1 MRILFVTSYPP
12 PFDARTRAATAHV
25 RALRADGHVVEVL
38 SPAPSAAHHHEELR
52 SWWSV
57 ARMMGRF
64 RRFDRVVV
72 DDELGESPPL
82 RTALRA
88 AASVETWRAPVGA
101 AQWVDEPNSVW
112 PSDRDAAMAEIRARA
127 AHHPMSDSGHA
138 TARGLS
144 APMRRVPP
152 FVLPDPGSARRG
164 AGTVKRVVR
173 RLTGWQVDPLVARMN
188 QLRATLID
196 EFETLERRD
205 GR

>member
-1 MRILFVTSYPP
+1 MRILLVTSYPP

-25 RALRADGHVVEVL
+25 RALRAEGHVVEVL

-52 SWWSV
+52 SWWTV
-57 ARMMGRF
+57 ARLMGLF

-72 DDELGESPPL
+72 DDVLDDSAPL
-82 RTALRA
+82 RAALRS
-88 AASVETWRAPVGA
+88 AASVETWRAPAGA
-101 AQWVDEPNSVW
+101 PRWVDESNSVW
-112 PSDRDAAMAEIRARA
+112 PSDRDAAMAAIRARA
-127 AHHPMSDSGHA
+127 AHHPMGESAHA
-138 TARGLS
+138 TARDLS

-152 FVLPDPGSARRG
+152 FVLADPGSARRG
-164 AGTVKRVVR
+164 ASTVKRVVR

-196 EFETLERRD
+196 EFEMLERRD

>member
-1 MRILFVTSYPP
+1 MRILLVTSYPP

-25 RALRADGHVVEVL
+25 RELRADGHVVEVL
-38 SPAPSAAHHHEELR
+38 SPAPSAARHHEELR
-52 SWWSV
+52 SWWSFARLV
-57 ARMMGRF
+57 ALI
-64 RRFDRVVV
+64 RRFDRVMVTE
-72 DDELGESPPL
+72 ELLDAAPL
-82 RTALRA
+82 RAALRA
-88 AASVETWRAPVGA
+88 GPAFEPWRPPAGEPISAVEPDVF
-101 AQWVDEPNSVW
+101 W

-127 AHHPMSDSGHA
+127 AHRPMGEPGRAA
-138 TARGLS
+138 TRDLS
-144 APMRRVPP
+144 AAMRRVPP

-164 AGTVKRVVR
+164 ASTVKRVVR